1 MRTITAL
8 KTLPAVLLTAM
19 VAACGSTPPGASM
32 SATPST
38 LPAASA
44 PAADAARQL
53 QAYDWDLAAAFDGR
67 GQPAPGWR
75 LPNHTPTRLH
85 FQDQQLS
92 VRNLCNAIGAGYTLD
107 GSRLQVARAMST
119 MRACAER
126 ELMDLEQRVIALLPQ
141 AQRYELRA
149 ATADK
154 APMLVLHF
162 ADGSRWELA
171 GTPTPATRYGSAGER
186 VFLEVAPQRV
196 ACNHPLMPNAMCL
209 RVREIRY
216 GDNGVKQSTG
226 EWRIFQG
233 GIEGYTHEPGI
244 RNVLRLQRYPLAKPG
259 QPQPADA
266 PSHVYVLDMVVES
279 ERVR

>member
-1 MRTITAL
+1 MRTITSL

-32 SATPST
+32 SATPSA
-38 LPAASA
+38 PATATA

-75 LPNHTPTRLH
+75 LPHHTPTRLH

-244 RNVLRLQRYPLAKPG
+244 RNVLRLQRYPMAKPG
-259 QPQPADA
+259 QPLPADA